1 MAETR
6 FGVITVKPGR
16 EELARELGLDGRGK
30 RGAKIAG
37 SWTSRVR
44 DRSRMAET
52 RSGFRSREPDPKGT
66 PNSHDLQYDE
76 PSKGH
81 VGSQFA

>member
-30 RGAKIAG
+30 RH
-37 SWTSRVR
+37 
-44 DRSRMAET
+44 
-52 RSGFRSREPDPKGT
+52 PK
-66 PNSHDLQYDE
+66 
-76 PSKGH
+76 
-81 VGSQFA
+81 